1 MKDEKRIFASKLK
14 PHFMKLRLLLALS
27 CGSLLL
33 LTSCKS
39 YSKTAVSSDIH
50 GPTVIQKPVVADLD
64 VQEKKVSGTATA
76 KGSKRVSELKE
87 MALNDAL
94 TKANADVLIE
104 PRYEISTSGNNST
117 VTVTGYPATYKN
129 FRPMEPA
136 DTMFI
141 QKRGLDMET
150 GSIQPTD
157 KSHKRARR
165 RRIAGLSVGSF
176 FGAFLIAGI
185 FAWIF

>member
-1 MKDEKRIFASKLK
+1 MKLK
-14 PHFMKLRLLLALS
+14 SLLLLS
-27 CGSLLL
+27 VGLTFL

-39 YSKTAVSSDIH
+39 YSKTAVSSDIQ

-64 VQEKKVSGTATA
+64 VKEKKVSGTATA

-104 PRYEISTSGNNST
+104 PRYEISTSGNKST

-136 DTMFI
+136 DTIFI
-141 QKRGLDMET
+141 QKRGLNMDT
-150 GSIQPTD
+150 GAIQPVD
-157 KSHKRARR
+157 KSHKRARNKR
-165 RRIAGLSVGSF
+165 VAALSVGSF
-176 FGAFLIAGI
+176 LGAFLIAGI